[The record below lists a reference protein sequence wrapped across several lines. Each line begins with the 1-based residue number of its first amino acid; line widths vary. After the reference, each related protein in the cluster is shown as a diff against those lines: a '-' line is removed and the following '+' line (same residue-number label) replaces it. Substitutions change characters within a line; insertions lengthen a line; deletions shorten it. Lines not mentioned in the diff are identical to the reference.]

1 MQSCCECYY
10 NIKYL
15 ILIPY
20 RVCCLIFGYVCNFN
34 LWLYFDYRHTRYK
47 GARGT
52 HGFTQPGVY
61 FYEVHLSLKVVAP
74 LQLNNIVLEIGIAR
88 KSDIDK
94 KKYIE
99 GQQYAYSML
108 AAHHPACD
116 AACFHL
122 IRNRKVLLHKILM
135 KNQIDEE
142 CRLVLG
148 FLLNTDT
155 GTWEIY
161 DIEEDARLCVVRD
174 VNCDEPLFPVISG
187 YNPSE
192 VQVTATFGSGH

>member
-1 MQSCCECYY
+1 MNSLRFPAAVMNNPDIYPK
-10 NIKYL
+10 IRTF
-15 ILIPY
+15 
-20 RVCCLIFGYVCNFN
+20 RVSLDRKLHIEK
-34 LWLYFDYRHTRYK
+34 HERYK

-52 HGFTQPGVY
+52 HGFTQPGIY
-61 FYEVHLSLKVVAP
+61 FYEVILSLKVVTP
-74 LQLNNIVLEIGIAR
+74 LQLNSIVLEIGIAR
-88 KSDIDK
+88 KSAIDK

-99 GQQYAYSML
+99 GQQYAYSMI
-108 AAHHPACD
+108 AFYHPACD
-116 AACFHL
+116 AACVHVV
-122 IRNRKVLLHKILM
+122 RDRKVIFHKTLM
-135 KNQIDEE
+135 KNKVDEE

-161 DIEEDARLCVVRD
+161 DIEKDVRLCVVRD

-192 VQVTATFGSGH
+192 VQATATFGSGH